1 MWIDLLKI
9 WIKRKACCC
18 DFFLF
23 ILILN
28 DGWICL
34 LNNRR
39 HVCSPLFPLQY
50 TIHTDD
56 TDGNNNIKRPQI
68 LNWIFHAL
76 RRIRRRRRYDTFART
91 HLTKTSP
98 FIWYGLTPLVFLSVL
113 NVCSFPRKMEKGRER
128 KRMKK
133 KNVNHAFKVY
143 TSTWVLWWT
152 FVQHINMKHW
162 HHTVESTHN
171 QRNSF
176 HELYAFSS
184 RTVC

>member
-1 MWIDLLKI
+1 MCIDSLKI

-23 ILILN
+23 IILILN
-28 DGWICL
+28 DGEYGC

-39 HVCSPLFPLQY
+39 HVCSPLFLSQY

-76 RRIRRRRRYDTFART
+76 RRIRRRWRYDTFTRT
-91 HLTKTSP
+91 HLTETYL
-98 FIWYGLTPLVFLSVL
+98 FHLVRSNATRIFERSQSLLIS
-113 NVCSFPRKMEKGRER
+113 SKDGKRTRER
-128 KRMKK
+128 KQMKK
-133 KNVNHAFKVY
+133 KNANLAFKVY

-152 FVQHINMKHW
+152 FVQHISMKHR
-162 HHTVESTHN
+162 HGGVNAQPTK
-171 QRNSF
+171 F
-176 HELYAFSS
+176 FSWIV
-184 RTVC
+184 RFLE